1 MYDVILFPEI
11 SDPSPRR
18 GKDEASGDDAFWLCG
33 GIGVLDEDGSEPD
46 GLCVLIRGVRVQ
58 ASVLV
63 LSFELECSSGYHGKP
78 LLEPVAHKL
87 HQDR

>member
-1 MYDVILFPEI
+1 MFDIILCPGI

-18 GKDEASGDDAFWLCG
+18 GKDEASGDDAFKLCG
-33 GIGVLDEDGSEPD
+33 GIGVLEDGLEPD

-58 ASVLV
+58 ASVLA

-78 LLEPVAHKL
+78 LLEPGAHKL
-87 HQDR
+87 HQGR